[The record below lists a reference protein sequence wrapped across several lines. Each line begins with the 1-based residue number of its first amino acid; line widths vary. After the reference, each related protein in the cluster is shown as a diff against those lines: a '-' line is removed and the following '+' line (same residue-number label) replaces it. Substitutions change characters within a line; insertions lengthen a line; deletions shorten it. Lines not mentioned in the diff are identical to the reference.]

1 MFYERLNTL
10 CKMNGTNITDVAV
23 NQLGVGNS
31 APTAWKKGAEP
42 RIGVVIRAAQYFHV
56 SADYLLGLTDS
67 PQPAGEAS
75 ALSALADAPDLQELL
90 LPLCQA
96 DSPARKAAIAAAHA
110 VLDSLSR

>member
-1 MFYERLNTL
+1 MFYERLNAL
-10 CKMNGTNITDVAV
+10 CKLNGTNITDVAV

-42 RIGVVIRAAQYFHV
+42 RIGVVIRAAQHFHV

-67 PQPAGEAS
+67 PRPIEEPASPAAPADEP
-75 ALSALADAPDLQELL
+75 ALQALLAALPQADEPARRAALA
-90 LPLCQA
+90 
-96 DSPARKAAIAAAHA
+96 AAQA